1 MKKKSN
7 QRITKIKIDQVLRLL
22 EKAEDTNVE
31 DATVINPATDQLT
44 TYPDMNNLRIW
55 TRDNLTKG
63 LNKIIFNKFD
73 SDGQTYM
80 TTLVDGLPLYTKM
93 SKTLQGPTVTTIG
106 LNSIL
111 EVTGSPD
118 ISSEFIYKTTTKTDY
133 IQIPFNYIRVNS
145 VLLLCFTLDSD
156 FTQSTTQ
163 YMLSEFQN
171 NPFSLQIKENSND
184 LCIWGNTDWETI
196 IPSMTPGTTYYLKII
211 FNSLT
216 NNNNKITTS
225 YSTDGSSYSS
235 ATTHTVT
242 TESSPTNQRG
252 YTIGTTPVTTTTQLP
267 FPGTFDLTKSLITS
281 SNVTYNFV
289 TEESKDTLIETSK
302 PGLWLSNLVQPI
314 SGSTAGSWLR
324 SNLINSNESSYNL
337 TNSDTIGNYSNTFTQ
352 PALIMEN
359 NLNANKDSCE
369 KIIYPTPAFLNNER
383 AILYNQHFSPS
394 SQGSTSYV
402 NQPSNN
408 ARYGQP
414 DNYFLYKFGSYQSI
428 AFPKD
433 PDVQIYTE
441 SDNSCLKYN
450 FYSSHGKADF
460 IIKAPNSKQTP
471 QALRSLKFTPNT
483 DSTGGTISG
492 SLSSIDDNGTECIQN
507 INYQFKSTQ
516 AIFNPNISHEYGED
530 NLGNINVNITKVK
543 GTLQTCYYYIE
554 YAEGKNI
561 NKPVSGLYIFS
572 LNTRM
577 SSNRKFN
584 YWTYGSSSSDLSH
597 QTTSSSYPNY
607 AYFNYQTSTSR
618 STRPAANYDSN
629 GYCGTT
635 IGYISGYIMTS
646 DSTFD
651 TDQTDIPL
659 YLHIKDLTEEYRDKI
674 GHYINSDCFGNAYD
688 IYVSTDETPK
698 AYETVYPIFNSVN
711 INKDGIISGL
721 SEIDIPL

>member
-63 LNKIIFNKFD
+63 LDKIIFNKFD

-93 SKTLQGPTVTTIG
+93 SKTLQGPTVTTTG
-106 LNSIL
+106 LNPIL
-111 EVTGSPD
+111 KVTGSPD

-289 TEESKDTLIETSK
+289 TKESKDTLIETSK

-352 PALIMEN
+352 PALIMERYY
-359 NLNANKDSCE
+359 DFGCDRMQ
-369 KIIYPTPAFLNNER
+369 YPSKGYGNEWVY
-383 AILYNQHFSPS
+383 YNQHFSPS
-394 SQGSTSYV
+394 SQGSISYV
-402 NQPSNN
+402 NMPSNR
-408 ARYGQP
+408 AYAGRELP
-414 DNYFLYKFGSYQSI
+414 DNYFEYKYGSYQSI
-428 AFPKD
+428 VFPKN
-433 PDVQIYTE
+433 PDIQIYTE
-441 SDNSCLKYN
+441 SDDSCLEYN
-450 FYSSHGKADF
+450 FYNNFSKIDF
-460 IIKAPNSKQTP
+460 IMKAPNSKQTP
-471 QALRSLKFTPNT
+471 QPPNGVILKPDGT
-483 DSTGGTISG
+483 TGGSITG
-492 SLSSIDDNGTECIQN
+492 ELTSIDDDGHICTQN
-507 INYQFKSTQ
+507 IDYIFRSVQ
-516 AIFNPNISHEYGED
+516 AIFSPDYTYSSTDNSLNNTNTDVYRARSLLRTCSCVTHQLYRNNTWQNITGSYKFTYTASMNKGYTCSGLSWRDSSGNIQSGFSSGSSYAQYWHQQSATCGTNADQPSVNVTPAGGFCNVSCGTLNGFVIQESADLSGQTGVNIYLHVVDWAENYRAYEVEFKNPDCIDPFSVWVSTKSYPSYEHGEKVYLIAENVSID
-530 NLGNINVNITKVK
+530 ALGNIDKIDEK
-543 GTLQTCYYYIE
+543 LI
-554 YAEGKNI
+554 
-561 NKPVSGLYIFS
+561 
-572 LNTRM
+572 
-577 SSNRKFN
+577 
-584 YWTYGSSSSDLSH
+584 DLS
-597 QTTSSSYPNY
+597 
-607 AYFNYQTSTSR
+607 
-618 STRPAANYDSN
+618 
-629 GYCGTT
+629 
-635 IGYISGYIMTS
+635 
-646 DSTFD
+646 
-651 TDQTDIPL
+651 
-659 YLHIKDLTEEYRDKI
+659 
-674 GHYINSDCFGNAYD
+674 
-688 IYVSTDETPK
+688 
-698 AYETVYPIFNSVN
+698 
-711 INKDGIISGL
+711 
-721 SEIDIPL
+721 